1 MGDNGES
8 LDNAALVSCL
18 CVSHHRVAMLRRAVA
33 CFLAQTHAPREL
45 VVVFGDDDPATRD
58 YLLGLEEPSIRPV
71 EVATSRRLSLGA
83 LRNISLDAARGRY
96 IANWD
101 DDDWHAPTRL
111 AAQLRALHDHG
122 RPACVLWRWTIYD
135 EVGATAYLSAGRPWE
150 GSLLAERSAMPRYP
164 DLSRGE
170 DSVVVKQ
177 LLAGKNLVAL
187 DNPELFVYVFHG
199 ANTWERAHWLKNILG
214 PAEPLLPPDQ
224 ERVRALL
231 QCAAAPGIPA
241 VD

>member
-1 MGDNGES
+1 
-8 LDNAALVSCL
+8 
-18 CVSHHRVAMLRRAVA
+18 MLRRAVA
-33 CFLAQTHAPREL
+33 CFLAQTHAPCEL

-58 YLLGLEEPSIRPV
+58 YLLGLDEPSIRPV
-71 EVATSRRLSLGA
+71 EVSAARRLSLGA

-96 IANWD
+96 VANWD
-101 DDDWHAPTRL
+101 DDDWHAPTRV

-122 RPACVLWRWTIYD
+122 RPASVLWRWTIYD

-150 GSLLAERSAMPRYP
+150 GSLLAERGAMPRYP

-177 LLAGKNLVAL
+177 LLGGKNLVAL
-187 DNPELFVYVFHG
+187 DNPELFIYVFHG
-199 ANTWERAHWLKNILG
+199 ANTWERAHWLKNILRH
-214 PAEPLLPPDQ
+214 AEPLPPADQ

-231 QCAAAPGIPA
+231 QGHGDSAG
-241 VD
+241 